1 MRTEKGGRKAPFGA
15 PLPPSDPMSFL
26 PPSRISRTPM
36 PTRTRTN
43 GHAPSTPMDVE
54 ALFGTNTFGL
64 AEMKS
69 RLPKSVYKTLLA
81 TIEKSEAFDES
92 VADAV
97 ALAMKE
103 WAVEKGATHYT
114 HWFQPLTGR
123 TAEKHDSFITP
134 NAGGGAVAEFSGK
147 NLIQG
152 EPDASS
158 FPGGGLRATFEARGY
173 TAYDPTSPAF
183 IMEHEGGATLC
194 IPTAFA
200 SWTGEALDHKIPLL
214 RSMEALNQQARRALA
229 LLGDD
234 VARVTATCGSEQ
246 EYFLVDAAYF
256 EARPDLLV
264 AGRTLVGAAP
274 PRGQEFDDH
283 YFGSIPE
290 RILAFMNAAEEELYK
305 LGVPVATRHNE
316 VAPGQYEFAPV
327 FENANVAA
335 DHQQLVMM
343 VLQRTAR
350 RYGLACLLHEKPFA
364 GINGSGKHV
373 NFSMGTDTGVNL
385 LEPGDTPHDNLRFLF
400 FCTAVVQAVHRHQD
414 LLRASIAT
422 ASNDHRLG
430 ANEAP
435 PAIIS
440 IFLGDQ
446 LSDVFEQITADGEAT
461 ESKPSGF
468 LGLGSPVLP
477 TLPRHAGDRNRTS
490 PFAFTGNKFEFR
502 AVGSS
507 QSVSFPMT
515 VLNTIVA
522 EAIDDLATKLEAK
535 VSRRASRA
543 KLRAA
548 VKEVIADSIREH
560 TKIVFNGDGYS
571 DAWHREAVEARG
583 LLNLATTPEALAT
596 LTDPKNVEVFE
607 AYGVL
612 NRAELQSRKE
622 ILSEQ
627 YALTINVEAATT
639 ESMAK
644 TLVLPAALRA
654 LADVGEAAEAAED
667 LGLDLSGAKALAA
680 SIVEPVNA
688 LQKALGALH
697 KARAAAHTADDE
709 SAAMEAK
716 VLPAM
721 AKVRAACDALEAEV
735 PADLWPLP
743 TYREMLFTGR

>member
-1 MRTEKGGRKAPFGA
+1 
-15 PLPPSDPMSFL
+15 
-26 PPSRISRTPM
+26 M
-36 PTRTRTN
+36 PTLTRTATN
-43 GHAPSTPMDVE
+43 GHAAPQDVE
-54 ALFGTNTFGL
+54 EIFGQNTFGL
-64 AEMKS
+64 SEMKS
-69 RLPKSVYKTLLA
+69 RLPKSVYKKITA
-81 TIEKSEAFDES
+81 TVEKGEPFDES
-92 VADAV
+92 TADAI

-103 WAVEKGATHYT
+103 WAVERGATHYT

-147 NLIQG
+147 SLVQG

-183 IMEHEGGATLC
+183 LVEHNGSATLV

-214 RSMEALNQQARRALA
+214 RSMEALNVQATRALA
-229 LLGDD
+229 LLGDS
-234 VARVTATCGSEQ
+234 VGRVYATCGSEQ
-246 EYFLVDAAYF
+246 EYFLVDEAYF
-256 EARPDLLV
+256 EDRPDLLV
-264 AGRTLVGAAP
+264 AGRTLIGAAP

-290 RILAFMNAAEEELYK
+290 RIMAYMNAVETELYR

-316 VAPGQYEFAPV
+316 VAPGQYEIAPI

-335 DHQQLVMM
+335 DHQQVIMM
-343 VLQRTAR
+343 TLQRVAK

-373 NFSMGTDTGVNL
+373 NWSMSTDTGLNL
-385 LEPGDTPHDNLRFLF
+385 LEPGETPHSNLRFLF
-400 FCTAVVQAVHRHQD
+400 FCAAVVQAVHTHQD
-414 LLRASIAT
+414 LLRAAIAT
-422 ASNDHRLG
+422 AANDHRLG

-446 LSDVFEQITADGEAT
+446 LSDVFEQIAASGKAT
-461 ESKPSGF
+461 ESKQSGF
-468 LGLGSPVLP
+468 LGLGTPVLP

-507 QSVSFPMT
+507 QSVSFPLT

-522 EAIDDLATKLEAK
+522 EAIADLAGKLED
-535 VSRRASRA
+535 
-543 KLRAA
+543 KLGKKRSKKA
-548 VKEVIADSIREH
+548 VQEAVEAVITDSIREH

-571 DAWHREAVEARG
+571 DEWHREAVEDRG
-583 LLNLATTPEALAT
+583 LLNLQTTPDALAT
-596 LTDPKNVEVFE
+596 LTDAKNVAVFDT
-607 AYGVL
+607 YDVL
-612 NRAELQSRKE
+612 TEAELESRKE

-627 YALTINVEAATT
+627 YALTLNVEAATT
-639 ESMAK
+639 ESLAK
-644 TLVLPAALRA
+644 TMVLPAAVRY
-654 LADVGEAAEAAED
+654 LAELGEAAELADD
-667 LGLDLSGAKALAA
+667 LGLDVSGTKETAEAV
-680 SIVEPVNA
+680 ITQVNA
-688 LQKALGALH
+688 LRKALGTLA
-697 KARAAAHTADDE
+697 KARAAAHKAKDE
-709 SAAMEAK
+709 SVAMKDK
-716 VLPAM
+716 VIPAM
-721 AKVRAACDALEAEV
+721 AKVRDACDALEQEV

-743 TYREMLFTGR
+743 TYREMLFTGK

>member
-1 MRTEKGGRKAPFGA
+1 
-15 PLPPSDPMSFL
+15 
-26 PPSRISRTPM
+26 M
-36 PTRTRTN
+36 PTLTRTASATN
-43 GHAPSTPMDVE
+43 GHASTDVE
-54 ALFGTNTFGL
+54 AIFGQNTFGL

-69 RLPKSVYKTLLA
+69 RLPKSVYKKLTA
-81 TIEKSEAFDES
+81 TIEDGQPFDET

-103 WAVEKGATHYT
+103 WAVERGATHYT

-134 NAGGGAVAEFSGK
+134 NRGGGAVAEFSGK

-183 IMEHEGGATLC
+183 LVEHNGSATLC

-214 RSMEALNQQARRALA
+214 RSMEALNQQASRALR
-229 LLGDD
+229 LLGDE
-234 VARVTATCGSEQ
+234 VERVVATCGSEQ
-246 EYFLVDAAYF
+246 EYFLVDEAFF
-256 EARPDLLV
+256 EDRPDLLV

-290 RILAFMNAAEEELYK
+290 RIMAYMNAVETELYK

-335 DHQQLVMM
+335 DHQQVVMM
-343 VLQRTAR
+343 VLQRTAKR
-350 RYGLACLLHEKPFA
+350 FGLACLLHEKPFA

-373 NFSMGTDTGVNL
+373 NWSISTDAGTNL
-385 LEPGDTPHDNLRFLF
+385 LDPGDTPHSNLRFLF
-400 FCTAVVQAVHRHQD
+400 FCAAVVQAVHTHQD
-414 LLRASIAT
+414 LLRAAIAT
-422 ASNDHRLG
+422 AANDHRLG

-446 LSDVFEQITADGEAT
+446 LSDVFEQITASGQAT
-461 ESKPSGF
+461 ESKQSGF

-507 QSVSFPMT
+507 QSVSFPLT

-522 EAIDDLATKLEAK
+522 QAIDDLATKLD
-535 VSRRASRA
+535 A
-543 KLRAA
+543 KLGKRPSKKALQKA
-548 VKEVIADSIREH
+548 VQEVITDSIREH
-560 TKIVFNGDGYS
+560 TKVVFNGDGYS
-571 DAWHREAVEARG
+571 DEWHTAAVQERG
-583 LLNLATTPEALAT
+583 LLNLTTTPDALAT
-596 LTDPKNVEVFE
+596 LTDAKNVEVFG
-607 AYGVL
+607 AYDVL
-612 NRAELQSRKE
+612 TEAELESRKD

-627 YALTINVEAATT
+627 YALTINVEASTT

-644 TLVLPAALRA
+644 TLVLPAAVRY
-654 LADVGEAAEAAED
+654 LAELGQAAQAVGD
-667 LGLDLSGAKALAA
+667 FGLDADGTKATAEGVVA
-680 SIVEPVNA
+680 QVNA
-688 LQKALGALH
+688 LRKALGALDKARTAAH
-697 KARAAAHTADDE
+697 KATDE
-709 SAAMEAK
+709 AQAMKDK
-716 VLPAM
+716 VIPAM
-721 AKVRAACDALEAEV
+721 TKVRAACDALEQEV

-743 TYREMLFTGR
+743 TYREMLFSGK

>member
-1 MRTEKGGRKAPFGA
+1 
-15 PLPPSDPMSFL
+15 
-26 PPSRISRTPM
+26 M
-36 PTRTRTN
+36 PTLTN
-43 GHAPSTPMDVE
+43 GHAMVQDVE
-54 ALFGTNTFGL
+54 KTFGQNTFGL
-64 AEMKS
+64 SEMKS
-69 RLPKSVYKTLLA
+69 RLPKAVFKKLTA
-81 TIEKSEAFDES
+81 TIDKGEPFDET

-103 WAVEKGATHYT
+103 WAVERGATHYT

-147 NLIQG
+147 SLVQG

-183 IMEHEGGATLC
+183 LVEHNGSATLC

-214 RSMEALNQQARRALA
+214 RSMNALDTQASRALD
-229 LLGDD
+229 LLGEP
-234 VARVTATCGSEQ
+234 VGRVYATCGAEQ
-246 EYFLVDAAYF
+246 EYFLIDEAFF
-256 EARPDLLV
+256 EERPDLLV

-290 RILAFMNAAEEELYK
+290 RIMAYMNAVEAELYS

-316 VAPGQYEFAPV
+316 VAPGQYEFAPI

-335 DHQQLVMM
+335 DHQQVMMM
-343 VLQRTAR
+343 VLQRVAKR
-350 RYGLACLLHEKPFA
+350 FGLACLLHEKPFA

-373 NFSMGTDTGVNL
+373 NWSMSTSTGENL
-385 LEPGDTPHDNLRFLF
+385 LDPGDTPHSNLRFLF
-400 FCTAVVQAVHRHQD
+400 FCTAVVQAVHTHQD

-422 ASNDHRLG
+422 AANDHRLG

-435 PAIIS
+435 PAILS

-446 LSDVFEQITADGEAT
+446 LSDVFEQITATGTAT
-461 ESKPSGF
+461 ESKQSGF

-507 QSVSFPMT
+507 QSVSFPLT

-522 EAIDDLATKLEAK
+522 EAIDDLATKLD
-535 VSRRASRA
+535 A
-543 KLRAA
+543 KLGKRPSKKALEAA
-548 VKEVIADSIREH
+548 VREVITDSIREH
-560 TKIVFNGDGYS
+560 TKVVFNGDGYS
-571 DAWHREAVEARG
+571 DAWHKEAVEERG
-583 LLNLATTPEALAT
+583 LLNLKTTPDALAT
-596 LTDPKNVEVFE
+596 LTDAKNVAVFE
-607 AYGVL
+607 AYDVL
-612 NRAELQSRKE
+612 TEAELESRKD

-627 YALTINVEAATT
+627 YALTLNVEAATT

-644 TLVLPAALRA
+644 TMVLPAALRY
-654 LADVGEAAEAAED
+654 LAEIGEGAESAED
-667 LGLDLSGAKALAA
+667 LGLDTSGAKALAEG
-680 SIVEPVNA
+680 VVTQVNA
-688 LQKALGALH
+688 LQKALGTLA
-697 KARAAAHTADDE
+697 KARAAAHKAADE
-709 SAAMEAK
+709 SMAMKDK
-716 VLPAM
+716 VIPALT
-721 AKVRAACDALEAEV
+721 KVRAACDALEKEV

-743 TYREMLFTGR
+743 TYRDMLFTGK

>member
-1 MRTEKGGRKAPFGA
+1 MP
-15 PLPPSDPMSFL
+15 PLTRS
-26 PPSRISRTPM
+26 TP
-36 PTRTRTN
+36 TN
-43 GHAPSTPMDVE
+43 GHASTDVE
-54 ALFGTNTFGL
+54 AIFGQNTFGL
-64 AEMKS
+64 DEMKS
-69 RLPKSVYKTLLA
+69 RLPKAVYKKLTA
-81 TIEKSEAFDES
+81 TIEDGEPFDAT

-103 WAVEKGATHYT
+103 WAVERGATHYT

-183 IMEHEGGATLC
+183 LVEHNGSATLC

-229 LLGDD
+229 ILGDE
-234 VARVTATCGSEQ
+234 VGRVTATCGSEQ
-246 EYFLVDAAYF
+246 EYFLVDESFF
-256 EARPDLLV
+256 EERPDLLV

-290 RILAFMNAAEEELYK
+290 RIMAYMNAVETELYR
-305 LGVPVATRHNE
+305 LGVPIATRHNE
-316 VAPGQYEFAPV
+316 VAPGQFEFAPI

-343 VLQRTAR
+343 VLQRTAKR
-350 RYGLACLLHEKPFA
+350 FGFACLLHEKPFA

-373 NFSMGTDTGVNL
+373 NWSMGTDTGLNL
-385 LEPGDTPHDNLRFLF
+385 LEPGDTPHSNLRFLF
-400 FCTAVVQAVHRHQD
+400 FCTAVVQAVHTHQA

-422 ASNDHRLG
+422 AANDHRLG

-446 LSDVFEQITADGEAT
+446 LSDVFEQITGKGEAT

-507 QSVSFPMT
+507 QSVSFPLT
-515 VLNTIVA
+515 VLNTITA
-522 EAIDDLATKLEAK
+522 QAIDDLATKLEAK
-535 VSRRASRA
+535 LGRKRSKKAVQQ
-543 KLRAA
+543 A

-571 DAWHREAVEARG
+571 DAWHREAVEDRG
-583 LLNLATTPEALAT
+583 LLNLTTTPDALAT
-596 LTDPKNVEVFE
+596 LTDPAHVEVFE
-607 AYGVL
+607 AYDVL
-612 NRAELQSRKE
+612 TAAELESRKD
-622 ILSEQ
+622 ILAEQ
-627 YALTINVEAATT
+627 YALTLNVEAATT
-639 ESMAK
+639 ESIAK
-644 TLVLPAALRA
+644 TMVLPAALRT
-654 LADVGEAAEAAED
+654 LAEMGEASDVAEGFGLELTGTKEAAAEV
-667 LGLDLSGAKALAA
+667 
-680 SIVEPVNA
+680 VEQVNA
-688 LQKALGALH
+688 LQKALGTLA
-697 KARAAAHTADDE
+697 KARAAAHKAADE
-709 SAAMEAK
+709 SAAMKDK
-716 VLPAM
+716 VIPAM
-721 AKVRAACDALEAEV
+721 GKVRDACDALEKAV
-735 PADLWPLP
+735 PSDLWPLP
-743 TYREMLFTGR
+743 TYREMLFTGK